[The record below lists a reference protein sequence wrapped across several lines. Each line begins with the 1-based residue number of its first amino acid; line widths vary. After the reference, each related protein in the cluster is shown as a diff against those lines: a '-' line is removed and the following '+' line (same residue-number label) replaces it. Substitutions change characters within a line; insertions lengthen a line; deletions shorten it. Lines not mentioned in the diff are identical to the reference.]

1 MTATI
6 VRGDGW
12 LRTRGFGSS
21 TARYE
26 ITVRRPGGEGSS
38 QASADGVLR
47 AEVATMV
54 EARNA
59 RRAVLVLESGRS
71 VSIEIKDLT
80 PAGLV
85 FAVPSDTQLS
95 SGTFS

>member
-12 LRTRGFGSS
+12 LRTLGFGSS

-26 ITVRRPGGEGSS
+26 ITIRRPDGA
-38 QASADGVLR
+38 ASARAAAHGVLK
-47 AEVATMV
+47 AEVATMI
-54 EARNA
+54 EARSA

-71 VSIEIKDLT
+71 LAIEVRDLT
-80 PAGLV
+80 PAGLEFTIADDV
-85 FAVPSDTQLS
+85 LRAAAGSL
-95 SGTFS
+95 